1 MDRNDCIGETNFKF
15 GDMFLLDGEIYIIG
29 YDKTNIPPC
38 IKLGMQDYTDINKL
52 EDTNFKRNDISAVT
66 YIDDEE
72 INIFSTKGTYI
83 GNLAEV
89 VNKLREEILR
99 ED

>member
-15 GDMFLLDGEIYIIG
+15 GDMFLFDGELYIIG
-29 YDKTNIPPC
+29 YDQSDIPPC
-38 IKLGMQDYTDINKL
+38 IKLGLQDYTNLDKL
-52 EDTNFKRNDISAVT
+52 EGTNFLHDDISAVA
-66 YIDDEE
+66 YIDDDE

-89 VNKLREEILR
+89 VNKLQEALSGY
-99 ED
+99 